1 MHKNEIIIIFQF
13 HFCWSRFI
21 CRFFFNFV
29 TKWVTYTLDFFY
41 LCLQHIHHIHRNL
54 NCTWYFM
61 QCFWFACRHCT
72 RDKNHDILLLRRL
85 HQHGKRLSELTH
97 RWTSSSIF
105 LSPELLEYHNKR
117 RLTWRRILKKQQDKI
132 HRENSNQRS
141 QTMTKKLHK
150 PILLYFLR
158 TLF

>member
-1 MHKNEIIIIFQF
+1 MHKNKIITIFQF

-29 TKWVTYTLDFFY
+29 TKWVTYTLDFF
-41 LCLQHIHHIHRNL
+41 L
-54 NCTWYFM
+54 FM
-61 QCFWFACRHCT
+61 SPAYSSYPQ
-72 RDKNHDILLLRRL
+72 K
-85 HQHGKRLSELTH
+85 SELH
-97 RWTSSSIF
+97 LVFYAMLLIRLQALYERQKSWHPFTSATSPTWQKIKRTQMNEREHF
-105 LSPELLEYHNKR
+105 SPELLEYHNKR